1 MFIIND
7 LAIEKHFFTS
17 EYKLLFIL
25 VVFESLFK
33 QKKIFYKKVRLFV
46 SIDKIFN
53 NLKTF

>member
-53 NLKTF
+53 NLKKF